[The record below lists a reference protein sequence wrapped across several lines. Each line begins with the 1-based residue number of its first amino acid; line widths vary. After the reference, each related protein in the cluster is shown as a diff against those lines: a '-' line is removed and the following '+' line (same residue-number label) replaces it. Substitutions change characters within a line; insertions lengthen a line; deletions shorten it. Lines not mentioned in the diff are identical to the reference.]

1 MIKLVLIKELLK
13 FDKPKSLVVVADKI
27 YTSRELVQN
36 VADIIKQIEPSL
48 IKASNRSELKL
59 TDYSS
64 LIATTP
70 GGLKGRSINMLVIL
84 NESKMSADQ
93 KQELAAMSSVQAAFN
108 CVVLRV
114 DV

>member
-1 MIKLVLIKELLK
+1 MIKLILIKELLR
-13 FDKPKSLVVVADKI
+13 FDFPQSLVVVADKI

-70 GGLKGRSINMLVIL
+70 GNLKGRSINMLVIL

-93 KQELAAMSSVQAAFN
+93 RKELDDFMPVIQSTSGLVLSV
-108 CVVLRV
+108 
-114 DV
+114 

>member
-1 MIKLVLIKELLK
+1 MIKLILIKELLR
-13 FDKPKSLVVVADKI
+13 FDFPQSLVVVADKI

-70 GGLKGRSINMLVIL
+70 GNLKGRSIDMLVIL

-93 KQELAAMSSVQAAFN
+93 KQELDAMSSVQAAFN
-108 CVVLRV
+108 CEVLRV